1 MSVLPPIIDLRA
13 ASSDSADELGV
24 SESLRLPYYDLSD
37 RSMELPARKTPFVVL
52 FDGRDAGCASTAAKV
67 AADFADDVLE
77 TLDVAAPSD
86 TWLNLRMRGYTVG
99 TGVRGAATLWNPSPL
114 MPEAVAA
121 VRTAWAAHATDASC
135 VRWLLDAGSGTG
147 RNAVYLCRQFE
158 ASGSA
163 SVATDAL
170 PSVGRFCVAGVDNR
184 RAMVEKLEKFASREG
199 LLGRSLVPAQRDIAS
214 FWKPEPAV
222 SHELH
227 SGAASLERPG
237 ALPELSDPAAVAAA
251 GPVLLPPRTF
261 AGYDGAL
268 FMRFTHKE
276 AFVQLGRQ
284 LHEAAAT
291 AAAATAAAATA
302 AAATAAAAPCPE
314 ASCRR
319 PPFVLVVECF
329 HVSSEHPKAADQKLE
344 LGETLRL
351 VTTAERAAA
360 SDAAGAGS
368 GVTAMESTGRPAE
381 SIAASAGAPSRW
393 RVLLERVCV
402 IEDGRPIVHALL
414 ECDWAGGARTGPEGD
429 AATVA
434 SSI

>member
-1 MSVLPPIIDLRA
+1 MSALPPIIDLRA

-24 SESLRLPYYDLSD
+24 LESLRLPYYDLSD

-67 AADFADDVLE
+67 ADDFADDVRE
-77 TLDVAAPSD
+77 TLDVAAPGD

-121 VRTAWAAHATDASC
+121 VRTAWAARAADASC

-158 ASGSA
+158 APAAASSA
-163 SVATDAL
+163 ADAL

-214 FWKPEPAV
+214 FWKPEPAIPRG
-222 SHELH
+222 LH
-227 SGAASLERPG
+227 SGAAAPERSG
-237 ALPELSDPAAVAAA
+237 ALPGLSDSVAAA
-251 GPVLLPPRTF
+251 AAEPVLLPPRTF

-284 LHEAAAT
+284 LHAAAAEAAA
-291 AAAATAAAATA
+291 AAS
-302 AAATAAAAPCPE
+302 CPE
-314 ASCRR
+314 ASCHR

-344 LGETLRL
+344 LGETLQL
-351 VTTAERAAA
+351 VTAAEREAA
-360 SDAAGAGS
+360 SAAAGAGS
-368 GVTAMESTGRPAE
+368 SVAAVESPGSPAV
-381 SIAASAGAPSRW
+381 SVAPSAGAPSRW
-393 RVLLERVCV
+393 RVLLERVCA

-414 ECDWAGGARTGPEGD
+414 ECDWAGGARTADGH
-429 AATVA
+429 AATVGT
-434 SSI
+434 SR

>member
-1 MSVLPPIIDLRA
+1 MSALPPIIDLRA
-13 ASSDSADELGV
+13 ASSDAADELGV
-24 SESLRLPYYDLSD
+24 LESLRLPHYDLSD

-67 AADFADDVLE
+67 AADFADDVLD
-77 TLDVAAPSD
+77 TLDVAAQSD

-99 TGVRGAATLWNPSPL
+99 MGVRGAATLWNPSPL

-163 SVATDAL
+163 GAVSGAL
-170 PSVGRFCVAGVDNR
+170 PSIGPFCVAGVDNR
-184 RAMVEKLEKFASREG
+184 RAMVEKLEKFAAREG

-227 SGAASLERPG
+227 GGSAAPERSSAVPG
-237 ALPELSDPAAVAAA
+237 LSNPAAVAAA
-251 GPVLLPPRTF
+251 DPVLLPPRTF

-276 AFVQLGRQ
+276 ALVQLGRQ
-284 LHEAAAT
+284 LHEAAA
-291 AAAATAAAATA
+291 A
-302 AAATAAAAPCPE
+302 AAAAPCPE

-329 HVSSEHPKAADQKLE
+329 HVSSEHPKAMDQKLE
-344 LGETLRL
+344 LGETLHL
-351 VTTAERAAA
+351 VTAAEREAA
-360 SDAAGAGS
+360 SNAAGTGS
-368 GVTAMESTGRPAE
+368 GPAAVESAGRPAE
-381 SIAASAGAPSRW
+381 SIALTIGVPSRW
-393 RVLLERVCV
+393 RVLLERVCA

-414 ECDWAGGARTGPEGD
+414 ECDWAGGARTGPDED

-434 SSI
+434 SPR